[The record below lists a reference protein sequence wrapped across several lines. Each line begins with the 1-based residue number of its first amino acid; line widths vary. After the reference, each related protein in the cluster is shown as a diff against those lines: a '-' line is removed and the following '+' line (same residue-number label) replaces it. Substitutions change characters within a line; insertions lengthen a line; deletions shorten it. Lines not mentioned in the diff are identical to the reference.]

1 MGRPTVV
8 FDFDGVIHS
17 YTSGFLGADKTPD
30 SVVPGIKAAIDE
42 LRTGYRVVVVS
53 TRCVSAEGRCAVRR
67 YLRENGIEVDDVT
80 AEKPPALCY
89 IDDRA
94 IRFDG
99 DAASIPE
106 KVRNFKTWLDGG
118 ADSPVSNLR
127 PCKGRASLLDETEC
141 VGRFHGW
148 SFEKQCAIV
157 EMDDGTVKLCHAD
170 TIVFLDR
177 AKFPKRKRG
186 ESQ

>member
-17 YTSGFLGADKTPD
+17 YRQGWQGADKIPD
-30 SVVPGIKAAIDE
+30 PVVPGIKAAIDE

-53 TRCVSAEGRCAVRR
+53 TRCASAEGCCAVRR
-67 YLRENGIEVDDVT
+67 YLRRNGIEVDDVT

-99 DAASIPE
+99 NAAVIPE
-106 KVRNFKTWLDGG
+106 QVRNFKTWLEGG
-118 ADSPVSNLR
+118 RNDSPVSGLR
-127 PCKGRASLLDETEC
+127 PCKGKTSLINETEC

-148 SFEKQCAIV
+148 ACENQYAIV
-157 EMDDGTVKLCHAD
+157 EMDDGTVKLCYAH

-177 AKFPKRKRG
+177 AKTPDAPKEG
-186 ESQ
+186 